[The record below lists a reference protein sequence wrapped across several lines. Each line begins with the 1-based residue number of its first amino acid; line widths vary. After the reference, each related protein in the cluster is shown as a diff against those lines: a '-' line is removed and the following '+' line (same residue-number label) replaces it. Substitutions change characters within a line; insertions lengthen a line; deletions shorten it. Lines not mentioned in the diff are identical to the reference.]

1 MMRESLVDLLDGG
14 SGAGTASGS
23 GTSSTRSSGHATGH
37 TARHSSWHTTG
48 CTAGS
53 LIQLGDDWVAHSL
66 DLLLLVSELVHF
78 GSLVGIQ
85 PLDGLVTLVINGLP
99 VIIRDLV
106 LQLLVLQGG
115 FHVEAIRLQAIL
127 G

>member
-1 MMRESLVDLLDGG
+1 MMRESLIDLLDGG
-14 SGAGTASGS
+14 SGAGSASGS
-23 GTSSTRSSGHATGH
+23 GTSGTRSSGHATRS
-37 TARHSSWHTTG
+37 TASS
-48 CTAGS
+48 
-53 LIQLGDDWVAHSL
+53 LVQLGDDWVAHSL
-66 DLLLLVSELVHF
+66 DLLLLVGVLVHF

-115 FHVEAIRLQAIL
+115 FHVEAV
-127 G
+127 

>member
-1 MMRESLVDLLDGG
+1 MRESLVDLLDGW

-23 GTSSTRSSGHATGH
+23 GTSSTRSSGHTAGH

-53 LIQLGDDWVAHSL
+53 LIQLGYDRVAHSL
-66 DLLLLVSELVHF
+66 DLLLLVGVLVHF

-115 FHVEAIRLQAIL
+115 FHVEAV
-127 G
+127 

>member
-1 MMRESLVDLLDGG
+1 MMRDSLIDLLDGG

-23 GTSSTRSSGHATGH
+23 GTSGTRSSGHATGH
-37 TARHSSWHTTG
+37 TARHPSWHTTG
-48 CTAGS
+48 STAGS
-53 LIQLGDDWVAHSL
+53 LVQLGDNWVAHSL
-66 DLLLLVSELVHF
+66 DLLLLVGVLVHF

-115 FHVEAIRLQAIL
+115 FHVEAV
-127 G
+127 